1 MVVTIL
7 YRLLKEFIEDHG
19 KLPRRLHL
27 NLGISFSYI
36 SLSLSITWGDK
47 IIYFFIFMILIF
59 DQIFWKGT
67 QIKKFTFLFC
77 AHLKPGDSFCSSV
90 NDVNMVCQG
99 KVVLQY
105 ILRAD
110 HSWSFWSGWGWNY
123 QSLLKM
129 IKNVELKN
137 LKIRLYIWFK
147 YTQSNCEYLELGGL
161 CNTYIVTML
170 GGLVTA
176 ILLISALVDIG
187 SSTPHSIWGNRPYLD
202 ILPKY
207 NLLLFSV
214 GSFWNLSLFRPDFVS
229 FLVACAGKLLNWSER
244 SACAA
249 LGCWHKRRWPLLVRA
264 ECVRCPWLLA

>member
-1 MVVTIL
+1 M
-7 YRLLKEFIEDHG
+7 G
-19 KLPRRLHL
+19 WQN
-27 NLGISFSYI
+27 NLFF
-36 SLSLSITWGDK
+36 
-47 IIYFFIFMILIF
+47 YFYDF
-59 DQIFWKGT
+59 DIWSDFLERYPN
-67 QIKKFTFLFC
+67 KKFTFLFC

-229 FLVACAGKLLNWSER
+229 FLVACAGKLLNCPYLSLFWAIFVAVQFSEVF
-244 SACAA
+244 
-249 LGCWHKRRWPLLVRA
+249 PILV
-264 ECVRCPWLLA
+264 PMSHMWF